1 MKDKFKNLR
10 KFFNNLT
17 NEEKAIVFEGMARE
31 ANRLAM
37 EIARQRRV
45 TDYPDA
51 GYFKTPEKVVVT
63 RIEKPSEKTVV
74 TKTELFFRNEDFE
87 KQQKQI
93 EKKRLK
99 MRKEMEKHFKLSQ
112 IADYY
117 EQDILDAYK
126 ESKICDEW

>member
-1 MKDKFKNLR
+1 MDFG

-17 NEEKAIVFEGMARE
+17 NEEKAMVFEGMSRE
-31 ANRLAM
+31 AMRLAR
-37 EIARQRRV
+37 EIARQKRR
-45 TDYPDA
+45 TDYPNA

-63 RIEKPSEKTVV
+63 QVEKCPEKTVI
-74 TKTELFFRNEDFE
+74 TKTEMFFRNEDFE

-93 EKKRLK
+93 ERKRKKL
-99 MRKEMEKHFKLSQ
+99 RKEMEKHFELSA